1 MNDKI
6 DPEKDK
12 NQKQEDKSKASV
24 EKKDLK
30 ADQKAQV
37 KPDITNQSND
47 LKNQTNHQDIN
58 KPITKTNKGHSLV
71 VSLAFIVGLAGCAIA
86 AYSLYMQH
94 QQVKSFNT
102 TIAQKNTE
110 YNQLKSETKKALVTL
125 NEVIA
130 TQKQSSKLNQ
140 VEKDNIS
147 SLMKK
152 TYALNQQVK
161 AIKSDYLLP
170 QSDLYQQMILIQVN
184 AAGIYLNMADNYLKL
199 YAGGDQA
206 VSLIKAAESAL
217 VNADERAK
225 PALALVRKAQY
236 AVENATLFTQYGD
249 NMTNINQ
256 LIAMLSELKLK
267 LPGNAAKVDTV
278 DHASTID
285 QSWYQS
291 LKNNLDKM
299 SSLVQIHKLNQTS
312 QLLTNSSARENLV
325 VTLKLQLEQAKW
337 ALQRRD
343 SVAFKESI
351 TQVIDEVKTYYQI
364 DQTQQKWLEIAN
376 SIQFGQSQNYMQAM
390 HQAIYAVSRLE
401 AQIIASAT
409 KNNNAD
415 QNQTDSKG
423 A

>member
-37 KPDITNQSND
+37 KPDITN
-47 LKNQTNHQDIN
+47 HQDIN
-58 KPITKTNKGHSLV
+58 KPMTKTNKGHSFV
-71 VSLAFIVGLAGCAIA
+71 VSLAFIVGLAGCTIA
-86 AYSLYMQH
+86 GYSLYTQH

-125 NEVIA
+125 NEVVT

-278 DHASTID
+278 DHASTVD

-351 TQVIDEVKTYYQI
+351 TQVIDEVKTYYQV

-401 AQIIASAT
+401 TQIIASAT